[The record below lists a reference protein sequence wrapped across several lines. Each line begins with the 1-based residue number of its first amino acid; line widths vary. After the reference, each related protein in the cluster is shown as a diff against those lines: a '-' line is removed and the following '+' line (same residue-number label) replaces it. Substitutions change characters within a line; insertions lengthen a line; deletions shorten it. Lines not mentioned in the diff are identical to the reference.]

1 MLKMR
6 NRTKTNTK
14 KGESRQVKKYL
25 VEWETCYC
33 EESTD
38 EISGAYTVDAEN
50 EKEAEKSF
58 NRFHSVITKISEVN
72 NKC

>member
-1 MLKMR
+1 M
-6 NRTKTNTK
+6 
-14 KGESRQVKKYL
+14 KKYL